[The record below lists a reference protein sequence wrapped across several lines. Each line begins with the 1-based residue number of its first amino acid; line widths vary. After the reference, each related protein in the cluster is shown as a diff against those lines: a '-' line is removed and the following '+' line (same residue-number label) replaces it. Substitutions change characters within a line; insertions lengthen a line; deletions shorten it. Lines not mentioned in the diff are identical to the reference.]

1 MLEER
6 SLTSGV
12 ISLLDE
18 DGTAVSHEAGVTHNY
33 LFIVFFC
40 PVPGD
45 KQAPVFHQGLG
56 RMLNSH

>member
-33 LFIVFFC
+33 LLCSSVLYLETNRLPYSIR
-40 PVPGD
+40 D
-45 KQAPVFHQGLG
+45 
-56 RMLNSH
+56 